1 MIGAN
6 VTIGHQ
12 VTLHGCTIGDQ
23 CLIGIGTIVLDRAVI
38 EARVMVGAGS
48 LFRRARC

>member
-1 MIGAN
+1 MLHVSHRRPEDPQGAPLLIGAN

-23 CLIGIGTIVLDRAVI
+23 CLIGIEPPSCWIVP
-38 EARVMVGAGS
+38 
-48 LFRRARC
+48 